1 MKKFLTVLLVIA
13 VMFTFSF
20 SSAFAATSYT
30 LDDYATALTAE
41 KTAQLGYMNSA
52 KIQAVNSYTY
62 DEDGFTTDGFM
73 RAAYEAAADEVIAD
87 ATKLMDNAINT
98 VLNDK
103 EWPKTAPADKTIV
116 AGAYK
121 GTMGDLTTAAGMKD
135 ALAKKTDTLNKTQ
148 APLTKTF
155 VEGKLNVD
163 MSKYDTT
170 NKKYEG
176 NTLTA
181 AQAVQKAVDKAKEDI
196 DKAAADKNKTDA
208 EKNVAYKAAY
218 VTFKGELAKIKTIDD
233 EKYSDGI
240 NAGTVE
246 AAVEEYAKNTLDDI
260 ATVLAIDPNMAADAT
275 KDWSTVA
282 TGTLKAFWEA
292 NKVTAN
298 KGEFFGVEIANITK
312 VTRTE
317 VAAVAAAYKNAV
329 AAAKAPVKAFANGS
343 KDKVTAINTA
353 DARLAVLANATKAVE
368 KYADVKAYGDKMK
381 AAYEFGIK
389 VYDDA
394 KVDAAV
400 KAAEQLVYDD
410 LNKNVYDTKEA
421 KDYINAAAAK
431 ENLTLTLTNFEA
443 QKFDKAIED
452 AAKKMYKDGTKATD
466 PQVKVSYGDDKT
478 ADADLVYLK
487 GTYDSTAADKWASI
501 AKDAVADLKDAQSY
515 DEITKIMA
523 DAATDFGKLL
533 KAADAAD
540 VKAARDSYKAALVN
554 YGTLKA
560 SLLNDSKAYP
570 KATIDAAVAQGQKL
584 IDKATTVDA
593 VKAAYEEAKA
603 IIDGV
608 KTADELKAAKEA
620 VEKQIAALPYTSK
633 LTEADKAAVKAAYD
647 AYHAYMSTPGASEVS
662 NKALLQEKYNK
673 VNELAAKT
681 IDDKAKALNK
691 QLKGLTDS
699 DADVAAKAA
708 LKAEADAVK
717 AEAKGLNKEIK
728 GVNDD
733 YTGFLTAVSMPEY
746 DKLTNVKFAE
756 AVAQDAY
763 VKLVKAAK
771 EGASVEEMNE
781 ALAAY
786 KALTD
791 RQRYEIDATALPL
804 IKVIEGKLGA
814 EVKALKITAGSKAKK
829 GSITVSW
836 TVKGNASLA
845 DGFQVWKSTK
855 KNSGFKKAITTKKQ
869 SYKNTK
875 GLKKGTRYYYKVRAY
890 KVVDGKNV
898 YSDWSNKAIRKAK

>member
-208 EKNVAYKAAY
+208 EKNAAYKAAY

-343 KDKVTAINTA
+343 KDKVTAITTA

-421 KDYINAAAAK
+421 KDYINAAATK

-717 AEAKGLNKEIK
+717 AEAKALNKEIK

-836 TVKGNASLA
+836 TAKGNASLA

-875 GLKKGTRYYYKVRAY
+875 GLKKGTKYYYKVRAY